1 MSSDPRLGSEGGRER
16 AEPAERKP
24 HDDDTDGEH
33 EDNGEALNVREEVTK
48 HRGKVAALIEASSRV
63 LAHPAAFLSVLG
75 THIAW
80 LVLNSGV
87 VPGVI
92 PWDPYP
98 FAMLATAASVEAPF
112 ITLLVLMGQHRESR
126 INELRDEVTLQVAF
140 QSERKASAALHLLLQ
155 QAKARGAPLGPRE
168 RGMEDLEEPLDG
180 DELLAAVQEHLNEA
194 EGSEPGLSP
203 DR

>member
-1 MSSDPRLGSEGGRER
+1 MSSDPELDSEQ
-16 AEPAERKP
+16 AKS
-24 HDDDTDGEH
+24 GEH
-33 EDNGEALNVREEVTK
+33 ESNGEALNVREEVTK
-48 HRGKVAALIEASSRV
+48 HRGRVAKLIEASSRW
-63 LAHPAAFLSVLG
+63 LAHPAVFLTVLG
-75 THIAW
+75 SHIGW
-80 LVLNSGV
+80 IVLNSGV
-87 VPGVI
+87 VPGIV

-98 FAMLATAASVEAPF
+98 FTMLATVASVEAPF

-155 QAKARGAPLGPRE
+155 QARTRGAPLGPEERE
-168 RGMEDLEEPLDG
+168 IQDLEEPLDG
-180 DELLAAVQEHLNEA
+180 EELLAAVQEHLEEA